1 MIPYSQI
8 REHYEYLTPIII
20 ERSKRVPGGW
30 VCPYSKIDWVGLFS
44 PIENQAWQAIR
55 GVGSAPMYPQYP
67 VDKYFLDFGNP
78 FVKVAIECDGLEF
91 HKDKAKDKVRDE
103 RLLELGWT
111 VYRVPGSDCVRPV
124 HWEYYDLEYMDDYRK
139 GDVLM
144 DFYMTTIEGVVKA
157 ISIKHFEYN
166 RIYDT
171 QYVNERDISERCID
185 KYHSLFQ
192 KIRRYENEKKSKVA
206 K

>member
-8 REHYEYLTPIII
+8 KTHYEYLTPIII
-20 ERSKRVPGGW
+20 ERSMVMARAW
-30 VCPYSKIDWVGLFS
+30 ACPYSHIDWMRIFS

-67 VDKYFLDFGNP
+67 VDKYFMDFGNP
-78 FVKVAIECDGLEF
+78 YVKVAIECDGKAYHRDRE
-91 HKDKAKDKVRDE
+91 KDKKRDE

-124 HWEYYDLEYMDDYRK
+124 NWRYYDLDYIEECRR

-144 DFYMTTIEGVVKA
+144 EFYMTTIEGVIRA
-157 ISIKHFEYN
+157 ISIKHFGYD
-166 RIYDT
+166 RIYDNR
-171 QYVNERDISERCID
+171 YVNERRISEYCID
-185 KYHSLFQ
+185 KYHSIFQ
-192 KIRRYENEKKSKVA
+192 KIKIYEKGKIAKSIK
-206 K
+206 

>member
-1 MIPYSQI
+1 MIPYGQI
-8 REHYEYLTPIII
+8 REHYEYLTPLIVD
-20 ERSKRVPGGW
+20 RSKSYLNGW
-30 VCPYSKIDWVGLFS
+30 VSPYCKIDWMGIFS

-78 FVKVAIECDGLEF
+78 FVKVAIECDGREF
-91 HKDKAKDKVRDE
+91 HKDKAKDKTRDE
-103 RLLELGWT
+103 RLLELGWI

-124 HWEYYDLEYMDDYRK
+124 HWEYYDLDYISEHRK

-144 DFYMTTIEGVVKA
+144 DFYMTTIEGVIKA
-157 ISIKHFEYN
+157 VSIKHFGYD

-171 QYVNERDISERCID
+171 RHVNEKNISERCIE
-185 KYHSLFQ
+185 KYHSLYQ
-192 KIRRYENEKKSKVA
+192 RMRIYETERKA
-206 K
+206 KAAQ